1 MKLSKQSKKSLQLNV
16 TSLIDVMFIL
26 LLFFIVTSTFKD
38 PNDAA
43 LDIVLPKSNSTA
55 EAKESS
61 EKVLFID
68 KNGTV
73 SFLGQKVKLSE
84 LNDRFPEM
92 YKGNEDK
99 TILLKGDEEVSYQ
112 MFISVFDVLKA
123 NNVNKLIL
131 AAKGNQF
138 KKQ

>member
-1 MKLSKQSKKSLQLNV
+1 MKLSKQTKKSLQLNV

-43 LDIVLPKSNSTA
+43 LDIILPKSNTTT
-55 EAKESS
+55 EATDSGEEILFINKTGKISFAGKEVSLDELSAKFPELYKGKES
-61 EKVLFID
+61 
-68 KNGTV
+68 
-73 SFLGQKVKLSE
+73 
-84 LNDRFPEM
+84 
-92 YKGNEDK
+92 K

-123 NNVNKLIL
+123 NNVEKLIL

-138 KKQ
+138 QK

>member
-1 MKLSKQSKKSLQLNV
+1 MKLNKQTKKSLQLNV

-55 EAKESS
+55 ESS
-61 EKVLFID
+61 ESNEQILYINKTGLI
-68 KNGTV
+68 
-73 SFLGQKVKLSE
+73 SFVGKEIPLAEFS
-84 LNDRFPEM
+84 DRFKEL
-92 YKGNEDK
+92 YKGNEEK

-112 MFISVFDVLKA
+112 MFISVFDILKV
-123 NNVNKLIL
+123 NNVDKLIL

-138 KKQ
+138 KK

>member
-1 MKLSKQSKKSLQLNV
+1 MKLTKQSKKSLQLNV

-55 EAKESS
+55 ETSESS
-61 EKVLFID
+61 EQVLYIN
-68 KNGTV
+68 KTGLI
-73 SFLGQKVKLSE
+73 SFAGKEIPLDEFSE
-84 LNDRFPEM
+84 QFKEL
-92 YKGNEDK
+92 YSGKEDK

-112 MFISVFDVLKA
+112 MFISVFDILKA
-123 NNVNKLIL
+123 NNVDKLIL

-138 KKQ
+138 KK